1 MSDAPATF
9 AARRAL
15 PLTECYRRCRQ
26 IVRQSGSNF
35 AMAFWLLPRP
45 KREAMHALYAFAR
58 QVDDIG
64 DGEGSPDEKAHA
76 LEEQWSTGLVAPHNH
91 VLLAINDACDRYF
104 IPRSLLE
111 DVIKGVERDLTQT
124 RYETWAE
131 LQGYCYQVAGAVGL
145 ACLYIWGFRGEVPEA
160 LARTCGEAFQLTNIL
175 RDVPEDAERGRCYL
189 PLEDLRRFDFTF
201 EDICDRR
208 HLERFD
214 ALMAFEL
221 ERAEQ
226 LYSEAAALHD
236 LLLPDG
242 QRVFRLMF
250 GRYRAILAKIRRAP
264 RAVLERRVALSLP
277 QKLWIAARQLAA
289 SKL

>member
-45 KREAMHALYAFAR
+45 KREAMQALYAFAR

-64 DGEGSPDEKAHA
+64 DGEGSREEKRAR
-76 LEEQWSTGLVAPHNH
+76 LEEFRAELTTPESPVLMALADAATRNRVP
-91 VLLAINDACDRYF
+91 VTLLAEIVN
-104 IPRSLLE
+104 
-111 DVIKGVERDLTQT
+111 GVERDLTQT
-124 RYETWAE
+124 RYETWTE

-145 ACLYIWGFRGEVPEA
+145 ACLYIWGVRGEVPEA

-175 RDVPEDAERGRCYL
+175 RDVREDAERGRCYL
-189 PLEDLRRFDFTF
+189 PLEDLRRFEIAF
-201 EDICDRR
+201 ENLRDCKNLD
-208 HLERFD
+208 RFD

-221 ERAEQ
+221 ERAER
-226 LYSEAAALHD
+226 LYAEAAALHD

-264 RAVLERRVALSLP
+264 QAVLERRVALSLP